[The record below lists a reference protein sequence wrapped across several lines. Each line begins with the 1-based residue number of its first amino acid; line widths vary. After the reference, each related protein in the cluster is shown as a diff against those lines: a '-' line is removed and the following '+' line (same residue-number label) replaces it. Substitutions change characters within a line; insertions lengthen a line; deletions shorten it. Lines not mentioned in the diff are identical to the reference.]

1 MNKNKIFN
9 DPVYGFVSINFEILY
24 DLIQHPYFQRLR
36 RITQL
41 GMTHLTYPG
50 AVHTRFHHALGALHL
65 MNLTLDVLRQKGAEI
80 SREEAEAASIA
91 ILLHDIGHGPFSHA
105 LEGRLI
111 GTHHEVISARLLDL
125 LNDQFKGR
133 LSMGISIFNDT
144 YPKRFLHQLIS
155 GQLDLDRMDYLNR
168 DSFYTGVMEGK
179 IGYDRIIKMLRVVDG
194 HLVVEEKGIA
204 SIEKFLVARK
214 IMYWQVYLHKTVLSA
229 ETMLIGAVERAR
241 VLFLNGGLQ
250 GVSAPLSILF
260 SQPWTNPDAQ
270 TLILDAFV
278 QLDDVDI
285 MILLKNSIHCSDS
298 ILNTLARGLIERQLF
313 RVQLSNNPINIS
325 DKEALKKRIAGVF
338 GLEGKLIDALIFEG
352 EEQVEIYNVKKD
364 EIKISRKDGQTI
376 GLSEILDADYFQK
389 TITKYYLC
397 YPRMEER

>member
-9 DPVYGFVSINFEILY
+9 DPVYGFVSIHFEILY

-65 MNLTLDVLRQKGAEI
+65 MNMTLDVLRQKGAEI
-80 SREEAEAASIA
+80 SDAEAEAASIA

-111 GTHHEVISARLLDL
+111 ETHHEVISAHLLDI
-125 LNDQFKGR
+125 LNKQFGGR
-133 LSMGISIFNDT
+133 LSLGISIFKNT
-144 YPKRFLHQLIS
+144 YPKKFLHQLIS

-179 IGYDRIIKMLRVVDG
+179 IGFDRIIKMLRVENG
-194 HLVVEEKGIA
+194 HLMVEEKGIA

-229 ETMLIGAVERAR
+229 ETMLIGAIERAKR
-241 VLFLNGGLQ
+241 LFREGGLK
-250 GVSAPLSILF
+250 GVSSPLAILF
-260 SQPWTNPDAQ
+260 TQNWSDVQAQP
-270 TLILDAFV
+270 LILEAFV

-285 MILLKNSIHCSDS
+285 MILLKNSIHYNDL
-298 ILNTLARGLIERQLF
+298 ILNTLAQGLIQRRLF
-313 RVQLSNNPINIS
+313 QVRLSNNPAETA
-325 DKEALKKRIAGVF
+325 DKEKLMEDIAQATAMDKKLVGDLVY
-338 GLEGKLIDALIFEG
+338 EGQ
-352 EEQVEIYNVKKD
+352 EQVEIYNGKKD
-364 EIKISRKDGQTI
+364 QIKIYGKDGRTMD
-376 GLSEILDADYFQK
+376 LNEILDSDYFQK

-397 YPRMEER
+397 YPRIGS

>member
-9 DPVYGFVSINFEILY
+9 DPVYGFVSIHFEILY

-65 MNLTLDVLRQKGAEI
+65 MNMTLDVLRQKGAEI
-80 SREEAEAASIA
+80 SDEEAEAASIA

-111 GTHHEVISARLLDL
+111 ETHHEVISAHLLDI
-125 LNDQFKGR
+125 LNKQFGGR
-133 LSMGISIFNDT
+133 LSLGISIFKDT
-144 YPKRFLHQLIS
+144 YPKKFLHQLIS

-179 IGYDRIIKMLRVVDG
+179 IGFDRIIKMLRVENG
-194 HLVVEEKGIA
+194 QLMVEEKGIA

-229 ETMLIGAVERAR
+229 ETMLIGAIERAKR
-241 VLFLNGGLQ
+241 LFREGGLK
-250 GVSAPLSILF
+250 GVSSPLAILF
-260 SQPWTNPDAQ
+260 TQNWSDVQAQP
-270 TLILDAFV
+270 LILEAFV

-285 MILLKNSIHCSDS
+285 MILLKNSIHYNDL
-298 ILNTLARGLIERQLF
+298 ILNTLAQGLIQRRLF
-313 RVQLSNNPINIS
+313 QVRLSSNPAETA
-325 DKEALKKRIAGVF
+325 DKE
-338 GLEGKLIDALIFEG
+338 KLIEDIAQATAMHKKLVRDLVFEG
-352 EEQVEIYNVKKD
+352 QEQVEIYNSKKD
-364 EIKISRKDGQTI
+364 QIKIYRKDGSTMD
-376 GLSEILDADYFQK
+376 LNEILDSDYFQK

-397 YPRMEER
+397 YPRIGS